1 MNAQLFSNVRGNG
14 EVLILLHGLFG
25 CSDNLSRVAKEL
37 SEDFE
42 VHSLDLRNHGKSFHS
57 DEMNYGLMAFDIV
70 SYMDGNNIQSSI
82 LLGHS
87 MGGKVAMTMA
97 LMHPER
103 VIKLIVA
110 DIAPVHYEAHHQE
123 IITGLCSVNFD
134 IVNTR
139 REVDRILSKTIRN
152 VGVRQFLLKNLLISD
167 NKKISWKM
175 NLKGIT
181 ENYKNIQVGMA
192 VGSTF
197 AKPVLFIAGG
207 LSDYIKAEY
216 RKETMSFFPKAE
228 MKVISGASHW
238 LHAEKP
244 RIFINICL
252 RFLQ

>member
-1 MNAQLFSNVRGNG
+1 
-14 EVLILLHGLFG
+14 
-25 CSDNLSRVAKEL
+25 
-37 SEDFE
+37 
-42 VHSLDLRNHGKSFHS
+42 
-57 DEMNYGLMAFDIV
+57 
-70 SYMDGNNIQSSI
+70 
-82 LLGHS
+82 

-175 NLKGIT
+175 NIKGIS
-181 ENYKNIQVGMA
+181 ENYVNIQAGMS
-192 VGSTF
+192 VDTTF
-197 AKPVLFIAGG
+197 TKPVLFIAGG
-207 LSDYIKAEY
+207 LSDYIKPEY
-216 RKETMSFFPKAE
+216 KNITLRLFPKAQ
-228 MKVISGASHW
+228 MKVIADTSHW

-244 RIFINICL
+244 RIFVNICL